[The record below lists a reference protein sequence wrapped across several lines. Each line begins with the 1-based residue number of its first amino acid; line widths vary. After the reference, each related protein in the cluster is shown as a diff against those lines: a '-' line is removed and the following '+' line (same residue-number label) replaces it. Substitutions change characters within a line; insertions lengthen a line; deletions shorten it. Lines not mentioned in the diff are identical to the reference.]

1 MASKTVIRSQ
11 SQSQSQSFDTE
22 TLKLSVIPY
31 LVQKRM
37 HHKTNFLFLS
47 FFMISISTNIY
58 SGNKL
63 TVRKSVL
70 LMEMSMLVVMLL
82 PGYYSW
88 TVA

>member
-37 HHKTNFLFLS
+37 HQNKLPVSQFLHDLNKY
-47 FFMISISTNIY
+47 NIY

-63 TVRKSVL
+63 TVRKSML